1 MNMMNFDDREQQ
13 FLVELLAKER
23 LSLRDEIVHTDDHDY
38 REFLKEREHYTGALL
53 CKMQEINDV
62 STKRDSLYL

>member
-23 LSLRDEIVHTDDHDY
+23 LNLRDEIVHTDDHDY
-38 REFLKEREHYTGALL
+38 REFLKEREHYTDALL
-53 CKMQEINDV
+53 CKMQESKDV
-62 STKRDSLYL
+62 STKRESLYL